1 MEKEGRNINDKEGS
15 VILIEKEGSNI
26 NGKRE
31 KSDEKGKNYNKES
44 EEIMA
49 IK

>member
-1 MEKEGRNINDKEGS
+1 MEKEGRNTD
-15 VILIEKEGSNI
+15 
-26 NGKRE
+26 GKRG
-31 KSDEKGKNYNKES
+31 KSDEKRKNHNKES